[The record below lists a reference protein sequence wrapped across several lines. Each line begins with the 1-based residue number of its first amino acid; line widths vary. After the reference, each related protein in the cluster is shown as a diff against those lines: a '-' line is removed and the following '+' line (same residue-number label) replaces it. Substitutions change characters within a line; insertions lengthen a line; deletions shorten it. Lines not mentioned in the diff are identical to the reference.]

1 MATVTSVIAL
11 ELVAKQLGEDQE
23 LLEEILY
30 NDDNLTYGSVVTV
43 YTGPDETITALTHD
57 GVEELRDMLAD
68 ARRSPQEWESFLE
81 SFLSDPGLI
90 QRFKT
95 QQPR

>member
-1 MATVTSVIAL
+1 
-11 ELVAKQLGEDQE
+11 
-23 LLEEILY
+23 
-30 NDDNLTYGSVVTV
+30 
-43 YTGPDETITALTHD
+43 
-57 GVEELRDMLAD
+57 MLAD

-81 SFLSDPGLI
+81 SFLSDPDLI